1 MQTDD
6 RQLLLLGLLRTQE
19 MHGYQLNQ
27 FLDEHLDFMANLKP
41 STAYYALDKMAEAGW
56 VQTTKEQEGNR
67 PTRQVYAIT
76 PAGEAHFQKL
86 LRRNLARYE
95 ALESGDDIGISY
107 LLDLPQAEAVDL
119 LTQKQSHI
127 ADRLARLKAVEAH
140 VKTTDAIHL
149 TLKRTTLLLQADLHW
164 LEDVLAWVRTTNQTQ
179 PSQT

>member
-1 MQTDD
+1 MQSDD

-27 FLDEHLDFMANLKP
+27 FLDEHLDFMAHLKP
-41 STAYYALDKMAEAGW
+41 STAYYALDKMAVAGW
-56 VQTTKEQEGNR
+56 VQATSEQEGNR

-76 PAGEAHFQKL
+76 PAGEERFQLL

-107 LLDLPQAEAVDL
+107 LLELPQAEVFDL
-119 LTQKQSHI
+119 LSQKQTLI
-127 ADRLARLKAVEAH
+127 ADRLARLRTVEAH

-149 TLKRTTLLLQADLHW
+149 TLKRTTLLLQADLAW
-164 LEDVLAWVRTTNQTQ
+164 LEEVMAWVRTTTQT
-179 PSQT
+179 